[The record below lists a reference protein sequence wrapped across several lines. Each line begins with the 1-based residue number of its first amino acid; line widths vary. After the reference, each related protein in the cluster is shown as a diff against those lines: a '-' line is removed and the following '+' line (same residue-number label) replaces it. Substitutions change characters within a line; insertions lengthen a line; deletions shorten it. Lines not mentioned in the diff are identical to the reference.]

1 MPVTTVI
8 VLDTTELATAMPA
21 DTGFPRADVENDF
34 QRARRRQ
41 VLARLSQRLRREPD
55 DVNLI
60 LPFDEVVAALGM
72 TGERKLGLQ
81 VIKLDTVVGT
91 VDSTRDFDRR
101 FRPTSSRV
109 RERWERLALAQRR
122 GESIPPI
129 DVYRIGE
136 LHFVVNGHHRV
147 SIALAMGQKTI
158 DAYVTEI
165 LTAVPAR
172 GIRRRGDLLYKSYER
187 LFRSRV
193 KLSAQAYSKITFSDP
208 WGYAELGEA
217 VEAWGFRLM
226 QHEHKFYDRAEV
238 SRRWF
243 TEEFTP
249 VVRLLHAADLVGS
262 GTDADAYLTIARE
275 RYRLIRTH
283 EWNDEVIEELQR
295 QFRAPAGVSAAQE
308 PWRCRRTGTAPRPTG
323 TPTRLGTGTTARTR
337 TPAPQQTRTGAPPR
351 TRCGGAAAGGCGGRR
366 LRLRC
371 GGRARVLP
379 GRRRLSLG
387 GAPPPVSVG
396 AADACE
402 PESPRVRFWPVDGSK
417 TCSFRA
423 SSQSSTFSP
432 SVMRVAGSSLATTVS
447 PVAPV
452 SARPESRAS
461 SFSSA
466 TSTLP
471 SSWVKYTY
479 FSDPS
484 DSTTS
489 MEVGNVIPLP
499 RMSSETSAG
508 SSKSSGR
515 IPTITSRPA
524 PNLPSPAARCRRSGG
539 SRIRCAGPPP
549 PACRPGSSSRVSR

>member
-1 MPVTTVI
+1 V
-8 VLDTTELATAMPA
+8 PA
-21 DTGFPRADVENDF
+21 DTGFPQADVENDF

-129 DVYRIGE
+129 DVYRVGE
-136 LHFVVNGHHRV
+136 LHFVVDGHHRV
-147 SIALAMGQKTI
+147 SIALATGQKTI

-193 KLSAQAYSKITFSDP
+193 KLPAQAYAKITFSDP

-226 QHEHKFYDRAEV
+226 QHEHKFYDRTEV

-243 TEEFTP
+243 SEEFTP

-295 QFRAPAGVSAAQE
+295 QFRAPRWRILSSIAAPHPQEKDSGTAADEPGAAADAPSAAAAEQ
-308 PWRCRRTGTAPRPTG
+308 GA
-323 TPTRLGTGTTARTR
+323 A
-337 TPAPQQTRTGAPPR
+337 AQQD
-351 TRCGGAAAGGCGGRR
+351 GGAAADEDGGT
-366 LRLRC
+366 
-371 GGRARVLP
+371 
-379 GRRRLSLG
+379 
-387 GAPPPVSVG
+387 
-396 AADACE
+396 AAD
-402 PESPRVRFWPVDGSK
+402 
-417 TCSFRA
+417 
-423 SSQSSTFSP
+423 
-432 SVMRVAGSSLATTVS
+432 
-447 PVAPV
+447 
-452 SARPESRAS
+452 
-461 SFSSA
+461 
-466 TSTLP
+466 
-471 SSWVKYTY
+471 
-479 FSDPS
+479 
-484 DSTTS
+484 
-489 MEVGNVIPLP
+489 
-499 RMSSETSAG
+499 
-508 SSKSSGR
+508 
-515 IPTITSRPA
+515 
-524 PNLPSPAARCRRSGG
+524 
-539 SRIRCAGPPP
+539 
-549 PACRPGSSSRVSR
+549 